1 MSFNINGINAYG
13 INNSFGNSKTFS
25 NVKTNKLQNSLENI
39 NNASDEELMEV
50 CKEFET
56 YMLEQVIKSM
66 ESTIGK
72 DEEESSTSYMDMFGD
87 NLTNSYAK
95 STYKSNSVLVQ
106 FLNTFYFFVY
116 CLYIGKYQF

>member
-1 MSFNINGINAYG
+1 MSFNINGISAYG
-13 INNSFGNSKTFS
+13 ISNSYGTSKTS
-25 NVKTNKLQNSLENI
+25 SDAKKDKLQNSLENI

-56 YMLEQVIKSM
+56 YMLEQVVKSM

-95 STYKSNSVLVQ
+95 SISDQGKIGLAQ
-106 FLNTFYFFVY
+106 M
-116 CLYIGKYQF
+116 LYESMKRQ

>member
-13 INNSFGNSKTFS
+13 LNNTYGSKNIS
-25 NVKTNKLQNSLENI
+25 SDRKADKLQSSLDNI

-72 DEEESSTSYMDMFGD
+72 DEEESSTSYMSMFGD
-87 NLTNSYAK
+87 NLTNSYAEAISDQGDK
-95 STYKSNSVLVQ
+95 GLAQ
-106 FLNTFYFFVY
+106 M
-116 CLYIGKYQF
+116 LYESMKRQQ

>member
-25 NVKTNKLQNSLENI
+25 NVKTDKLQNSLENI

-66 ESTIGK
+66 ENTIGK
-72 DEEESSTSYMDMFGD
+72 DEEESSTSYMNMFGD

-95 STYKSNSVLVQ
+95 SISDQGDIGLAQ
-106 FLNTFYFFVY
+106 M
-116 CLYIGKYQF
+116 LYESMKRQ

>member
-1 MSFNINGINAYG
+1 MSINIDGMSAYGLGNYNTSSITSKKTQDLKNSLDNIN
-13 INNSFGNSKTFS
+13 S
-25 NVKTNKLQNSLENI
+25 
-39 NNASDEELMEV
+39 ASDEELMEV

-72 DEEESSTSYMDMFGD
+72 EEEDSTSYMSMFGD

-95 STYKSNSVLVQ
+95 AILDQ
-106 FLNTFYFFVY
+106 GEIGLAQM
-116 CLYIGKYQF
+116 LYESMKRN